1 MASGNPRL
9 VIPWAAPA
17 AVPTA
22 HPWVRHSPAIA
33 YEHAA
38 QAPGLPAQAAGG
50 QASNSSLTS
59 APDPTVPGLEA
70 ADLVAI
76 LRNAGVQPT
85 ARAGGGPVAGG
96 GAVGGAMG
104 GGVAKAGWGGSWNEL
119 VAPEPSSGPPA
130 GGGAGPPDPR
140 QAPPQAGVGADLLP
154 PQLRE
159 LLGHLGQK

>member
-9 VIPWAAPA
+9 VIPRVAPA
-17 AVPTA
+17 AMPTV
-22 HPWVRHSPAIA
+22 HPWVRHPIAIA

-38 QAPGLPAQAAGG
+38 LAPALPDQAAGG
-50 QASNSSLTS
+50 QASNPVLTS
-59 APDPTVPGLEA
+59 APDPTLPGLEA

-85 ARAGGGPVAGG
+85 ARAGGGPVGGG
-96 GAVGGAMG
+96 GAVGGGMG
-104 GGVAKAGWGGSWNEL
+104 GGAAKAGWGGSWNEL
-119 VAPEPSSGPPA
+119 IAPEPSSGPSA
-130 GGGAGPPDPR
+130 GWGPGPPDPR
-140 QAPPQAGVGADLLP
+140 QAPQAGVGADLLP